1 MGSCFSLTSLFA
13 LQARVFA
20 LSGSPAF
27 HATTMPR
34 GSVAAAELAR
44 SSWAKFFPKSKDKIP
59 VLHGLNLASGF
70 NVERACQDATLRVL
84 LAEVKRLALLAH
96 PPPTCWR
103 YCRCSCLPRPGLSKM
118 SQVPAAVFNN
128 RVALTAVC

>member
-1 MGSCFSLTSLFA
+1 MGSCFSLKSLLA

-27 HATTMPR
+27 LATTTPH
-34 GSVAAAELAR
+34 GSVAAAEKAPGL
-44 SSWAKFFPKSKDKIP
+44 SSSPKSKDKIP

-70 NVERACQDATLRVL
+70 NVERVCRDATLRVL
-84 LAEVKRLALLAH
+84 LAEVKHLALLAH

-103 YCRCSCLPRPGLSKM
+103 SCRCSCLPRLGLSKM
-118 SQVPAAVFNN
+118 SQVPAAVFDNG
-128 RVALTAVC
+128 VTLTAVC